1 MSGRRRNNDSNT
13 DGQDLVHLLS
23 AEQRGEFMILAS
35 TITERMRKGI
45 GEAFEAVEKRE
56 VPEKAE
62 AAVASS
68 GAGRKGA
75 QDLEVRE
82 KGEARESLGFGE
94 TEVGSGKRGLKSGEK
109 EYGEMK
115 EVLPEPMEYTPRRP
129 PAGKKVA
136 KMVGLSRN
144 PLEED
149 LPSGVGELSIMDTNP
164 KGESPINPPGEEFGD
179 DLGDGPL
186 EVLHIAHHGGEDP
199 DGELQTLAPEP
210 IEYFPEVTT
219 KKTQKGDGPLEA
231 LHIAHHERKD
241 ADGELQ
247 MLAPEPIEYFP
258 EAVTKKTQ
266 KIQAQV
272 DVGDVPL
279 AGSPAVATP
288 PPVSGLTVAA
298 AGKPL
303 PRKRPMAK
311 HAITPKLY
319 NLRRKALASH
329 DEWAMNVL
337 HRIGEAL
344 NAPGGAESTNT
355 RPGPQGQ
362 VLKWPEIYK
371 PVPTPLTSPLPL
383 RSAKL
388 VTQAVLLLL
397 LSLEKY
403 DARSRTF
410 LLILASSLRVPVDV
424 VIELESETAKT
435 LIAVSKQMS
444 ADAESKK
451 RADEG
456 RVSRRWKVGLASVA
470 GAAVIGVTGG
480 LAAPLVAAGIGGL
493 LSGVGLGATAV
504 AGYLGAVA
512 GSGAIMGALFG
523 AYGGK
528 MTGEMVERYIPPD
541 ANGTL
546 SARAYGS

>member
-1 MSGRRRNNDSNT
+1 M
-13 DGQDLVHLLS
+13 HLLS

-45 GEAFEAVEKRE
+45 GEAFEAVEKME
-56 VPEKAE
+56 VPEKVE
-62 AAVASS
+62 VAVASS

-94 TEVGSGKRGLKSGEK
+94 AEVGSGKRGLKSGEK

-115 EVLPEPMEYTPRRP
+115 EVLPEPIEYTPRRP
-129 PAGKKVA
+129 PMGKKVA

-164 KGESPINPPGEEFGD
+164 REESPINPPGEEFGD
-179 DLGDGPL
+179 DPEDGPL
-186 EVLHIAHHGGEDP
+186 GVAHHGGEDS
-199 DGELQTLAPEP
+199 
-210 IEYFPEVTT
+210 
-219 KKTQKGDGPLEA
+219 
-231 LHIAHHERKD
+231 
-241 ADGELQ
+241 DGELQ
-247 MLAPEPIEYFP
+247 MLLPEPMEYFP
-258 EAVTKKTQ
+258 EAITKKPQ
-266 KIQAQV
+266 KMQAQAG
-272 DVGDVPL
+272 VGDDPL

-288 PPVSGLTVAA
+288 PPKPGLTAAA
-298 AGKPL
+298 AGKTLP
-303 PRKRPMAK
+303 PRKKPVAK

-528 MTGEMVERYIPPD
+528 MTGEMVERYVPSY
-541 ANGTL
+541 ANRTL

>member
-1 MSGRRRNNDSNT
+1 M
-13 DGQDLVHLLS
+13 HLLS

-45 GEAFEAVEKRE
+45 GEAFEAVENRE
-56 VPEKAE
+56 VPELVE
-62 AAVASS
+62 AAMASS

-75 QDLEVRE
+75 QDLEMRE
-82 KGEARESLGFGE
+82 EGEARESLGFGE

-115 EVLPEPMEYTPRRP
+115 EILPEPMEYTPRRP

-149 LPSGVGELSIMDTNP
+149 LPSGIGELSIMDTNP
-164 KGESPINPPGEEFGD
+164 REESPINPPGEEFGD
-179 DLGDGPL
+179 DPEDGPL
-186 EVLHIAHHGGEDP
+186 EVLHIAHDGGEDS
-199 DGELQTLAPEP
+199 
-210 IEYFPEVTT
+210 
-219 KKTQKGDGPLEA
+219 
-231 LHIAHHERKD
+231 
-241 ADGELQ
+241 DGELQ

-258 EAVTKKTQ
+258 EAMTKKTQ
-266 KIQAQV
+266 KMQAQV
-272 DVGDVPL
+272 DLGDVPL

-288 PPVSGLTVAA
+288 PPVPGLAVAA
-298 AGKPL
+298 AGKSLP
-303 PRKRPMAK
+303 PRKRPIAK

-319 NLRRKALASH
+319 DLRRKALASH

-337 HRIGEAL
+337 PRIGEAL
-344 NAPGGAESTNT
+344 SAPGGAESTNT

-371 PVPTPLTSPLPL
+371 PVPTPFTSPLPL

-480 LAAPLVAAGIGGL
+480 LAAPLVAAGIGSL

-528 MTGEMVERYIPPD
+528 MTGEMVERYVQVPP
-541 ANGTL
+541 L
-546 SARAYGS
+546 C